1 MGKMTVKVTSA
12 EMQQLKLL
20 AEVVKNP
27 QLPLSE
33 RRIAKSQY
41 DSIIKHAKSS
51 FRGTISTVM

>member
-1 MGKMTVKVTSA
+1 MGKMTVKVTT
-12 EMQQLKLL
+12 EELRQLKQL
-20 AEVVKNP
+20 AEIVKNQ

-41 DSIIKHAKSS
+41 DSIIKHAKGS

>member
-1 MGKMTVKVTSA
+1 MGNKTVRVTTE

-20 AEVVKNP
+20 AEIVKN
-27 QLPLSE
+27 QHLPLSE

-41 DSIIKHAKSS
+41 DSIIKHAKST